1 VCVSSNGSDP
11 RRQPRKAISA
21 RTDLSFDGVWSPGS
35 DGPHTKRTG
44 EAGKTL
50 RVLTPQA
57 SVDLPAAQHAV
68 RNLLLALGFDL
79 SDEGL
84 VETPRRVATALA
96 ELVTPLPFK
105 MTTFA
110 NTERYDQL
118 VLARAIP
125 FHSLCQHHLLP
136 IVGVAHVGYV
146 PADRIVG
153 LSKLA
158 RVVDHFARGLQVQE
172 RLTTQIANCL
182 RDGLKAKGVGVVL
195 EAEHMCMSLRGVQKP
210 GTKTVTSTLLGTIR
224 HNARAREEFLGL
236 ARVQGRHRVTP
247 RATRLVSRRESF
259 NAAHQ
264 LCDPDLSEEEN
275 RRVFGK
281 CANLHGHNYMLEAVV
296 TGAVDPSTGYVMDL
310 KRLSDL
316 VCREII
322 RHVDHR
328 NLNTDVPWLAGLIPT
343 AENLAAAFW
352 DRLEPHLPG
361 GALHSVR
368 IWETE
373 KNWAEYR
380 GDG

>member
-1 VCVSSNGSDP
+1 MRLATEFDFHAPDEGAGTT
-11 RRQPRKAISA
+11 QPVPTRG
-21 RTDLSFDGVWSPGS
+21 T
-35 DGPHTKRTG
+35 
-44 EAGKTL
+44 
-50 RVLTPQA
+50 
-57 SVDLPAAQHAV
+57 SVDLATAQDAV
-68 RNLLLALGFDL
+68 RNLLLALGVDL

-96 ELVTPLPFK
+96 ELVTPLPFA

-110 NTERYDQL
+110 NTEGYDEL

-136 IVGVAHVGYV
+136 FIGVAHVGYL

-172 RLTTQIANCL
+172 RLTTQIANFL
-182 RDGLKAKGVGVVL
+182 HEELKPKGVGVVL
-195 EAEHMCMSLRGVQKP
+195 EAEHMCMSLRGVQKT

-224 HNARAREEFLGL
+224 HDARAREEFLAL
-236 ARVQGRHRVTP
+236 ARGQGGSAARGAAVH
-247 RATRLVSRRESF
+247 VSRRESF

-281 CANLHGHNYMLEAVV
+281 CANLHGHNYTVEVAV
-296 TGAVDPSTGYVMDL
+296 TGDVNPSTGYVLDL

-316 VCREII
+316 ICHEII
-322 RHVDHR
+322 EHVDHR
-328 NLNTDVPWLAGLIPT
+328 NLNTDVAWLAGRIPT
-343 AENLAAAFW
+343 AENLAVAFW

-361 GALHSVR
+361 GTLHSVR
-368 IWETE
+368 VWETE
-373 KNWAEYR
+373 KNWAECR
-380 GDG
+380 GSG